1 MRTSRIL
8 WLFLL
13 GSVAA
18 CDIDLFGTD
27 AGKLAGGYKLK
38 KVEAFDRFEYELLAP
53 GKDEGEYVAQIG
65 WRRPVIVVKLRD
77 HGNWDV
83 IDTMKNQYV
92 SISEEDRKTN
102 PTYRETEIFSAEVAW
117 RRLSARRRLWR

>member
-1 MRTSRIL
+1 MALS
-8 WLFLL
+8 
-13 GSVAA
+13 
-18 CDIDLFGTD
+18 FGI
-27 AGKLAGGYKLK
+27 GGRLRHRSIRNGRWETCRRLQIK